1 MRNDDITLQ
10 LYLIRHAES
19 MGNIETD
26 EEFDRV
32 NPHLSAH
39 GEKQVEALGHRF
51 ENVWLD
57 AVYSS
62 PLLRARKTAE
72 AIGGNV
78 SIDNRLL
85 ERDTAIENGVFVNY
99 NESDEESI
107 ARAKDFIEDLK
118 QKYKNGE
125 CVAVVSHG
133 MYIQS
138 LIKAALE
145 IPLSVP
151 MRFSVYNT
159 SVTKINFRHGI
170 DAKLAFQNDIS
181 HLLSLDGDKTSWM

>member
-39 GEKQVEALGHRF
+39 GEKQVTALGRRF
-51 ENVWLD
+51 DNVWLD

-62 PLLRARKTAE
+62 PLLRAGKTAQ

-78 SIDNRLL
+78 ITDNRLL
-85 ERDTAIENGVFVNY
+85 ERDTSIVDGEFVNY

-107 ARAKDFIEDLK
+107 ERAKSFINDLK
-118 QKYKNGE
+118 EKYKNGE

-145 IPLSVP
+145 IPLEIP
-151 MRFSVYNT
+151 LRFSIYNT
-159 SVTKINFRHGI
+159 SVTKINFRHGV